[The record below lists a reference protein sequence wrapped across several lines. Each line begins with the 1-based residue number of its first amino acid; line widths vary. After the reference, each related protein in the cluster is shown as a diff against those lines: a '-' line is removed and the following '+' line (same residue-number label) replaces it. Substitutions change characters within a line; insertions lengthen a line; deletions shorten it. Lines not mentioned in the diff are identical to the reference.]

1 MWLSVPLRSLWR
13 NRRRTILSIAVVSL
27 GTAVSLIVLGFVE
40 DSRGQ
45 IQQTTVEEFGN
56 LQIASSD
63 LWNETADDYEYL
75 IPPETLD
82 QIEALLAVDPAY
94 VGRTTRLQFPGLLAS
109 GSRTQVVQAVA
120 IEPGNGVLDS
130 SSSIVSG
137 RDLADEDTAAVL
149 IGRSLADRLSLDV
162 GDPLIFTLTTAA
174 GAYNATPLIVTGIY
188 RFQSEDAELRT
199 IFLPLAFGQL
209 LFGTSGVDRVV
220 VGLSDL
226 AKTDGAR
233 NRIQAG
239 LDSAGITLE
248 VKTWYELSPFYEQL
262 SGFFDALFGF
272 LTLAVTVLVF
282 FIILQVLTLS
292 FLERTRE
299 IGTLRAL
306 GTTQGEVFRMFFVES
321 AWLALLGA
329 LVGVAAGVLF
339 SIAFNA
345 VGIEWR
351 PPGTVDPVTF
361 TIVLAPMTVVP
372 PFVVGIVATLISG
385 LFPSIRTSRIRVV
398 DALRVE

>member
-13 NRRRTILSIAVVSL
+13 NRRRTLLSIAIVSL

-45 IQQTTVEEFGN
+45 IQQTTVEEYGN
-56 LQIASSD
+56 LQIASAD
-63 LWNETADDYEYL
+63 LWNETSDDYEYL
-75 IPPETLD
+75 IPPETLEK
-82 QIEALLAVDPAY
+82 IEELLTVDPAY
-94 VGRTTRLQFPGLLAS
+94 VGRTIRLQFPGLLAS

-137 RDLADEDTAAVL
+137 RDLAPEDTAAVL

-162 GDPLIFTLTTAA
+162 GDPLIFTLTTVA

-239 LDSAGITLE
+239 LDDAGIALE

-272 LTLAVTVLVF
+272 LSLAVTILVF

-306 GTTQGEVFRMFFVES
+306 GTTRAEVFRLFFVES
-321 AWLALLGA
+321 AWLAVLGS
-329 LVGVAAGVLF
+329 LVGVLVGVLF

-351 PPGTVDPVTF
+351 PPGTIDPVTF
-361 TIVLAPMTVVP
+361 TIVLSPMTVVP
-372 PFVVGIVATLISG
+372 PFVVGMVATLISG

>member
-13 NRRRTILSIAVVSL
+13 SRRRTLLSVAVVTL
-27 GTAVSLIVLGFVE
+27 GTAVSLVVLGFVQA
-40 DSRGQ
+40 SRDQ
-45 IQQTTVEEFGN
+45 LKQTTVEEFGN
-56 LQIASSD
+56 LQIAAAD
-63 LWNETADDYEYL
+63 LWNETTDGYEYL
-75 IPPETLD
+75 IPPE
-82 QIEALLAVDPAY
+82 AVAAVDESLAAESAY
-94 VGRTTRLQFPGLLAS
+94 VGRTLRLEFPGLLAS
-109 GSRTQVVQAVA
+109 GERTQVVRAVG
-120 IEPGNGVLDS
+120 IEPDNGVLDPP
-130 SSSIVSG
+130 SIADGRRLESG
-137 RDLADEDTAAVL
+137 DTASVL
-149 IGRSLADRLSLDV
+149 VGRSLAKRLSIDV

-174 GAYNATPLIVTGIY
+174 GAYNATPLIVAGIY

-199 IFLPLAFGQL
+199 IFLPLRFGQL
-209 LFGTSGVDRVV
+209 LLGTDGVDRIV

-226 AKTDGAR
+226 ALTDAAR
-233 NRIQAG
+233 TRVQAT
-239 LDSAGITLE
+239 LDRTGIALE
-248 VKTWYELSPFYEQL
+248 VKTWYELSPIYQQL
-262 SGFFDALFGF
+262 SAYFDLLFGF
-272 LTLAVTVLVF
+272 LSLAVTILVF

-306 GTTQGEVFRMFFVES
+306 GTTRGEVFRLFFVES

-339 SIAFNA
+339 SFAFNA
-345 VGIEWR
+345 VGIEWK

-361 TIVLAPMTVVP
+361 TIVLAPMTVLP
-372 PFVVGIVATLISG
+372 PFLVGLVATLISG